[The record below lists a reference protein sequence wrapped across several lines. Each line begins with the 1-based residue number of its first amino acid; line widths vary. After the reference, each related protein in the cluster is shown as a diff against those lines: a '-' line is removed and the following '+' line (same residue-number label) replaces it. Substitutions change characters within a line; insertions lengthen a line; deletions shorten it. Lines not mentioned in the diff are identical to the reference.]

1 MQRRGG
7 KRIRMDE
14 PPPEYENPMTPQ
26 IDQDTYGH
34 YANLN
39 MYTAGGESYAEQAG
53 TSSSD
58 GMFESPPT
66 PGMRRI
72 TRSKA
77 RGHANPIPL
86 MAYSPPE
93 VTAPPT
99 RGRGRGRP
107 PGRKNHYESH
117 SEDET
122 TLYHYIKNSKVSLTN
137 IVDEWI
143 ENYKVK
149 LYYNFK
155 EILLYY
161 MHYNKIIII
170 IFLYFY

>member
-26 IDQDTYGH
+26 VESDSYGGYGH
-34 YANLN
+34 PNLYAAD
-39 MYTAGGESYAEQAG
+39 YGEQAG

-77 RGHANPIPL
+77 RGQTSLPPPPS
-86 MAYSPPE
+86 YSP
-93 VTAPPT
+93 TNIGAAPPKA
-99 RGRGRGRP
+99 RGRGRP
-107 PGRKNHYESH
+107 PGRKNHVEGSTD
-117 SEDET
+117 DET
-122 TLYHYIKNSKVSLTN
+122 SLYHYIKNSKVSLTN

-143 ENYKVK
+143 ESYKVG
-149 LYYNFK
+149 
-155 EILLYY
+155 
-161 MHYNKIIII
+161 
-170 IFLYFY
+170 